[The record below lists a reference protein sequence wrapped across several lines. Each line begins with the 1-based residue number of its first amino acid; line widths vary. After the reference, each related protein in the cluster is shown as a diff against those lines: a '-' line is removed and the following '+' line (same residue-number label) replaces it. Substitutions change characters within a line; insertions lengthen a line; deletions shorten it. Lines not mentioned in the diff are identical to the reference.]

1 MKIAIFSDFH
11 LGFGARTERREEAF
25 NNAKQAVELAK
36 EIKPDLILH
45 AGDLFDSTIPS
56 SESLYEAI
64 ELCHLLKE
72 GKSKVKIL
80 KENKPIPFEG
90 IPVIAISGTHEYRGK
105 DYKNALQLLEKAGCL
120 IYLHASTAVI
130 EKEGEKIAVHGLS
143 GIPERKAL
151 DVLKLWNPSPL
162 KEAKNILLFHQSIKE
177 FLPSDDPMNVTIS
190 LEDLPKEF
198 DYFIDG
204 HLHWFNE
211 TELEKGALL
220 IPGSTIITQM
230 KKLESEKEKG
240 IILLDTSSNKTEFIP
255 LKNQR
260 KLFYEKLSFENSSLE
275 EVREKARAKIEEF
288 MKENKQ
294 ELIPLI
300 RLKLVGTLSKG
311 VNPSDL
317 ELTELIKGFEGKAI
331 FSIEKDFSMISF
343 KKKIKE
349 LRELQKSKQSITLLG
364 INLLEKNLE
373 ATSFN
378 KAFDVKHVFDLLAE
392 NETEK
397 AMELLSEPK
406 KGEKETENN
415 ENTAFEKISS
425 IKKEE
430 PKLSD
435 YI

>member
-1 MKIAIFSDFH
+1 MKIAVFSDFH

-25 NNAKQAVELAK
+25 DNAKQAAESVKEL
-36 EIKPDLILH
+36 KPDLVLH
-45 AGDLFDSTIPS
+45 AGDFFDSTTPL
-56 SESLYEAI
+56 SECLYEAI

-90 IPVIAISGTHEYRGK
+90 IPVVAVSGTHEYRGK

-130 EKEGEKIAVHGLS
+130 EKEKEKIAVHGLS
-143 GIPERKAL
+143 GVPEKKAL

-162 KEAKNILLFHQSIKE
+162 KQAKNILLFHQSIKE
-177 FLPSDDPMNVTIS
+177 FLPSDDPMNATIS
-190 LEDLPKEF
+190 LEDLPKGF

-211 TELEKGALL
+211 TKLEEGILL

-230 KKLESEKEKG
+230 KKLESQKEKG
-240 IILLDTSSNKTEFIP
+240 ILLLDTSSSKTEFIP
-255 LKNQR
+255 LKKQR

-275 EVREKARAKIEEF
+275 EVKEKSRTRIESF
-288 MKENKQ
+288 LKENKQ

-317 ELTELIKGFEGKAI
+317 ELNELIKEFEGKAI

-349 LRELQKSKQSITLLG
+349 LRELQKSRQSITLLG

-378 KAFDVKHVFDLLAE
+378 KAFDVKQVFDLLAE

-397 AMELLSEPK
+397 AMELLSEK
-406 KGEKETENN
+406 KQSKETEKE
-415 ENTAFEKISS
+415 ENTASKKTIET
-425 IKKEE
+425 KKEE

-435 YI
+435 YV